1 MTVPLMGLRVMLVED
16 EMLVSL
22 MVEEVLV
29 DVGCI
34 MVGPFSRVDQALLAA
49 QNEAVDI
56 AVLDVNVAGVKVY
69 PVAEAL
75 AARKIPFLFLTG
87 YGREAVP
94 KEHPDWA
101 FCSKPFRADKL
112 LTMLEEQVSRHS
124 LARPN

>member
-1 MTVPLMGLRVMLVED
+1 MTMPLLGLRVMLVED

-22 MVEEVLV
+22 MVEEMLT

-34 MVGPFSRVDQALLAA
+34 VVGPFARVDQALLAA
-49 QNEAVDI
+49 LHQSVDI

-112 LTMLEEQVSRHS
+112 LTMLEEQVTRHCT
-124 LARPN
+124 ARPN